1 MKTCVVRR
9 RFYSTEADNATVD
22 VDLEPNFGV
31 PKAVMI
37 FFVESSATTDNFDT
51 TLEYRSMGVG
61 MVGPSPVTQGYQTV
75 SYTLRDNQDDS
86 DSRRDHSPSLF
97 EVTNTAGTLFYR
109 SVAATLLDS
118 KVRVTFTDQTPQTN
132 GHLECLVFAISGD
145 DVSAG
150 VGFTI
155 ISTSTSANTTSTYGG
170 LSFQPDLLMFAST
183 NTASSVGLNGDAIF
197 GFGASTRSPFKERC
211 VSFFYDDAIDDNVQ
225 ATRTAT
231 DCVLGFHT
239 AAGTFRTTN
248 IDSYNATGWTTRNRG
263 AMDAANRGYIW
274 MALKF
279 QNPSDVALVD
289 IETQTS
295 TGLFYTGLGST
306 GFIPQT
312 IIGGATAADVRNTNE
327 AASPE
332 ADAMYLFGGMGQS
345 YSKHYLGDGTA
356 TFSTGSAT
364 VTGSGSTFFKY
375 APGFKLFTLSGLEI
389 GTVSTV
395 SSNISLTLTANA
407 LQTGTGVGYCYG
419 THMQGCLILGD
430 DDANEASNNN
440 TKVYSKCS
448 SYFNNLTLSTT
459 PTDLH
464 QSYLMNFDSRPGFE
478 VNTVLASAS
487 NRYGWAVAFKS
498 ADANRR
504 RGRIT

>member
-1 MKTCVVRR
+1 MKTCLVRR
-9 RFYSTEADNATVD
+9 RFWSTEADNATVD

-37 FFVESSATTDNFDT
+37 FFVESSATTDAFDT
-51 TLEYRSMGVG
+51 TLAYRSMGVG
-61 MVGPSPVTQGYQTV
+61 MVGPSPSTQGYETV
-75 SYTLRDNQDDS
+75 SYTLRDDQDLS
-86 DSRRDHSPSLF
+86 DARRDHSPSLF
-97 EVTNTAGTLFYR
+97 EVNNTAGTLFYR
-109 SVAATLLDS
+109 STSATLSDS
-118 KVRVTFTDQTPQTN
+118 KVSITFLNQTPQTN

-150 VGFTI
+150 IGWTI
-155 ISTSTSANTTSTYGG
+155 ISTSTGTNTTSTYGG
-170 LSFQPDLLMFAST
+170 LSFQPDLLLFAST
-183 NTASSVGLNGDAIF
+183 NTTENQGLNGDAIF
-197 GFGASTRSPFKERC
+197 AFGASTRTPFKERC
-211 VSFFYDDAIDDNVQ
+211 VSFFYDDNVDNNVQ
-225 ATRTAT
+225 STRTAT
-231 DCVLGFHT
+231 NCVLGFHT

-289 IETQTS
+289 VQTQTS
-295 TGLFYTGLGST
+295 TGLFYTGLGTS

-312 IIGGATAADVRNTNE
+312 IIGGATAADVQNTNE
-327 AASPE
+327 VASPE

-345 YSKHYLGDGTA
+345 YSKHYLGNGTA

-364 VTGSGSTFFKY
+364 VTGSGSTFFKF
-375 APGFKLFTLSGLEI
+375 APGFKLFTLDGLEI

-395 SSNISLTLTANA
+395 SSNTSLTLTANA

-430 DDANEASNNN
+430 DDANETTDNN

-448 SYFNNLTLSTT
+448 SYFYNLTLSTT

-464 QSYLMNFDSRPGFE
+464 ESYLMNFDSRPGFE

-487 NRYGWAVAFKS
+487 NRYGWALAFKS

-504 RGRIT
+504 RGNIV

>member
-1 MKTCVVRR
+1 
-9 RFYSTEADNATVD
+9 
-22 VDLEPNFGV
+22 
-31 PKAVMI
+31 
-37 FFVESSATTDNFDT
+37 
-51 TLEYRSMGVG
+51 
-61 MVGPSPVTQGYQTV
+61 
-75 SYTLRDNQDDS
+75 
-86 DSRRDHSPSLF
+86 
-97 EVTNTAGTLFYR
+97 
-109 SVAATLLDS
+109 
-118 KVRVTFTDQTPQTN
+118 
-132 GHLECLVFAISGD
+132 
-145 DVSAG
+145 
-150 VGFTI
+150 
-155 ISTSTSANTTSTYGG
+155 
-170 LSFQPDLLMFAST
+170 
-183 NTASSVGLNGDAIF
+183 
-197 GFGASTRSPFKERC
+197 
-211 VSFFYDDAIDDNVQ
+211 
-225 ATRTAT
+225 
-231 DCVLGFHT
+231 LGFHT

-263 AMDAANRGYIW
+263 AMSGANVGYIW

-295 TGLFYTGLGST
+295 TGLFYTGLGSS

-312 IIGGATAADVRNTNE
+312 IIGGATAADVRDTNE

-345 YSKHYLGDGTA
+345 YCKHYLGDGTA

-395 SSNISLTLTANA
+395 SSNTSLTLTANA

-464 QSYLMNFDSRPGFE
+464 QSYLKNFDSRPGFE
-478 VNTVLASAS
+478 VSTVLASAS

-498 ADANRR
+498 ANANRR
-504 RGRIT
+504 RVNS